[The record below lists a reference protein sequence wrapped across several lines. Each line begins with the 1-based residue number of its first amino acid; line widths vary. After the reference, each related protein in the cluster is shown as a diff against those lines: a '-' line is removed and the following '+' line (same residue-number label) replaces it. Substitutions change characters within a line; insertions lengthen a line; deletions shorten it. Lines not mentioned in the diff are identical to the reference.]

1 MNKIITIITGAILAM
16 TIALTGSFAA
26 TKAYAASDY
35 QKYVKGA
42 TFLGALHGQ
51 DQNDNELVLALYD
64 KNGDKTAY
72 INDGVSHVYASYK
85 EVDSTLNG
93 IGSVERYE
101 FEGTLAYNFFTLNG
115 FPCLATDDGLI
126 YVCEYLTAD
135 EVATLMSFD

>member
-51 DQNDNELVLALYD
+51 DQNDKELVIALYD
-64 KNGDKTAY
+64 KKGEKIAY
-72 INDGVSHVYASYK
+72 INDGISHVYTSYT
-85 EVDSTLNG
+85 ETDATMDG
-93 IGSVERYE
+93 IGAVERYA
-101 FEGTLAYNFFTLNG
+101 FEGTLVLNFFTQNG
-115 FPCLATDDGLI
+115 IPCLTTDDGLI